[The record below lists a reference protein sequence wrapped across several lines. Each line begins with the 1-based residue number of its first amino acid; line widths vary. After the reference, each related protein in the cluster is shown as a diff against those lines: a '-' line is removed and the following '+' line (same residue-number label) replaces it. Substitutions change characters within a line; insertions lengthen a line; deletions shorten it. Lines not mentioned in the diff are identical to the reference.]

1 MNTLVQ
7 VSVVDSTQQQTKSV
21 ESKNNIL
28 HRRSNQDRGGTLPPQ
43 WDLSFSE
50 NSLLSVYCFIKNFI
64 GSQTAPEKLP
74 SEVGQEVDPSG
85 GRFLDL
91 LKMCFFY
98 EFVTAVPTGANTVA
112 IDNKIEQAMDL
123 VKSHLMFAVRE
134 EVEVLKEKITE
145 LLERISQL
153 EHENDILRAN
163 ASAETLKQLNSQSHK
178 KSASGGNTG
187 KSPPVTAIPP
197 SST

>member
-1 MNTLVQ
+1 MWVAMNTLVQ
-7 VSVVDSTQQQTKSV
+7 VSVVDCTQPQSKSAID
-21 ESKNNIL
+21 SKNHVLNN
-28 HRRSNQDRGGTLPPQ
+28 RKNNQERGGALPSH

-64 GSQTAPEKLP
+64 GSQTAPEKIP
-74 SEVGQEVDPSG
+74 SEVGQEVDPSTG
-85 GRFLDL
+85 S
-91 LKMCFFY
+91 
-98 EFVTAVPTGANTVA
+98 AAPTGANTVA

-163 ASAETLKQLNSQSHK
+163 ASAETLMQLNNQFQK
-178 KSASGGNTG
+178 KPANGGPA
-187 KSPPVTAIPP
+187 KQQPVATVLP

>member
-7 VSVVDSTQQQTKSV
+7 VSVVDSTHQQAKSV
-21 ESKNNIL
+21 ESKNNML
-28 HRRSNQDRGGTLPPQ
+28 HRRNNQDRGGTLPPH

-74 SEVGQEVDPSG
+74 SSEVGQEVDPSAG
-85 GRFLDL
+85 S
-91 LKMCFFY
+91 
-98 EFVTAVPTGANTVA
+98 TVPTGANTVA

-178 KSASGGNTG
+178 KSASGGTTG

-197 SST
+197 PST